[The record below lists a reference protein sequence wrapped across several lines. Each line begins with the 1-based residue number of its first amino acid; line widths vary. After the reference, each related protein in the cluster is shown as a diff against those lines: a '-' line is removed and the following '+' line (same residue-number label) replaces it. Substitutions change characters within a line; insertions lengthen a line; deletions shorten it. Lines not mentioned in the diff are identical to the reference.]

1 MIHGGLFWKDEVVR
15 MKKVFILLLL
25 FLVGA
30 SIVIYKKREP
40 QSLTEQL
47 DLAALSVQ
55 PASQEVRKHV
65 NDQINSIRHTAITEA
80 VAKVS
85 NAVCGINVTQ
95 IREYVT
101 NPFLDDPFLRYFFP
115 DRIYREAVKSLGS
128 GFLISENGF
137 ILTNEHVI
145 SNATEIMVTLPDGS
159 SKEAKIV
166 GADVTTDIALLKID
180 GDNYPYIRFGNSDD
194 VIIGEWVIALGN
206 PFGLF
211 EINAKPTVTVGVVSA
226 VDRDF
231 GRLESNRVYQD
242 MIQTDAA
249 INQGNSGGPL
259 VNSLGEV
266 IGMNTFIY
274 TGSKYNTGSVGI
286 GFAIPINRIK
296 RVLKELKEYGEVVR
310 TWRSGLEVDNL
321 TPLMLRYFGVKHGV
335 IVTNVEHDSPAE
347 RAGLEVGDIIIEV
360 NGKKISRVQDIWQ
373 IIEES
378 DIHGGD
384 ILKLKVYRNG
394 TIFNTN
400 LQLERVIRKK
410 RH

>member
-159 SKEAKIV
+159 SREAKIV

>member
-159 SKEAKIV
+159 SREAKIV

-321 TPLMLRYFGVKHGV
+321 TPLMLRYFGVKQGV